1 MMQSYNKDK
10 LPTNGSIYTVIDK
23 INNYRET
30 PLYKV
35 LSELTDNATHF
46 VFECR

>member
-10 LPTNGSIYTVIDK
+10 LPTNGFIYTVIDK

-30 PLYKV
+30 PLYKA

-46 VFECR
+46 IFECR

>member
-10 LPTNGSIYTVIDK
+10 LPTNGSIYSVIDK
-23 INNYRET
+23 INNYREI
-30 PLYKV
+30 PLYKA
-35 LSELTDNATHF
+35 LLELADNATHF

>member
-1 MMQSYNKDK
+1 MMQSYNKNK
-10 LPTNGSIYTVIDK
+10 PPTNGSIYTVIDK

-30 PLYKV
+30 PLYKA
-35 LSELTDNATHF
+35 LPELADNATHF

>member
-10 LPTNGSIYTVIDK
+10 LPTNGFIYIVIDK
-23 INNYRET
+23 INNYCER